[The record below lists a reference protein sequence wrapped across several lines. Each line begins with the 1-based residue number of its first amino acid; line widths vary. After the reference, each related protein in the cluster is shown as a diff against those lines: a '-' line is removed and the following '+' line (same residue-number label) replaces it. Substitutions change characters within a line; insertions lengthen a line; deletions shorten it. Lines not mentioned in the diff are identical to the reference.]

1 MGNLTADQAAAR
13 FGPVLERLWEER
25 EWQISRTAPSITDEE
40 MLFRVNEHW
49 DVLHAIEEEQ
59 TSFDEALRLEGEI
72 DRTKPVS
79 LEAGARSMK
88 MAARADARL
97 EEVSEA
103 LDERENPSGA

>member
-1 MGNLTADQAAAR
+1 
-13 FGPVLERLWEER
+13 
-25 EWQISRTAPSITDEE
+25 

-88 MAARADARL
+88 EAARASARL

-103 LDERENPSGA
+103 LGDKEFLRGLELITLRIRQRTKST